1 MNRLPLLLLLTATP
15 LSLAEELSAPVPTAS
30 VQERQQAPDLPPGE
44 ARLRAGIVLL
54 GRLHDI
60 LAGIQDQDSA
70 EAAVPP
76 IMRLSRELQEWG
88 RGFSAMT
95 PLDEETR
102 GLYEERYLPI
112 INKINDHIRAQGERI
127 AAAEFYGSANLPAA
141 LVRLVQSVQ

>member
-1 MNRLPLLLLLTATP
+1 MNRLPLLLLLTVAP
-15 LSLAEELSAPVPTAS
+15 LALAEEPSAPVPTAP
-30 VQERQQAPDLPPGE
+30 VQERQQAPNLPPGE
-44 ARLRAGIVLL
+44 ARIRAGIVLL
-54 GRLHDI
+54 GSLHDT
-60 LAGIQDQDSA
+60 LAGIRDQDSA

-88 RGFSAMT
+88 QSFSAMT

-102 GLYEERYLPI
+102 SLYEKRYLPI

-127 AAAEFYGSANLPAA
+127 AAAEFYGSTNLPAA

>member
-1 MNRLPLLLLLTATP
+1 MNRLPLLLLLMAAP
-15 LSLAEELSAPVPTAS
+15 LSLAEEPSAPVPSAPL
-30 VQERQQAPDLPPGE
+30 QERQQAPNIPPGE
-44 ARLRAGIVLL
+44 ARIRAGIVLL
-54 GRLHDI
+54 GQLHDA
-60 LAGIQDQDSA
+60 LAAVRDQDSA

-88 RGFSAMT
+88 QGFSAMT

-102 GLYEERYLPI
+102 SLYENRYLPI

-127 AAAEFYGSANLPAA
+127 AAAEFYGSTNLPAA